1 MRSRTGTVLEGLD
14 KLGGDELAPE
24 RQRRAPG
31 PGARGRRPAEVAV
44 AARTEVAEIA
54 RAARGAPAEGHPA
67 GGQPPRAPGP
77 QVPPAPGEHDRRP
90 APAGAPPGLGP
101 RASQRGAPPGAG
113 QGSPPL
119 APGLNP
125 RHKHLNAPA

>member
-54 RAARGAPAEGHPA
+54 RAAREGSPEVEP
-67 GGQPPRAPGP
+67 GRRQTPRDPCPHESPVHREHERRLELAR
-77 QVPPAPGEHDRRP
+77 VPL
-90 APAGAPPGLGP
+90 GLRP
-101 RASQRGAPPGAG
+101 RAS
-113 QGSPPL
+113 
-119 APGLNP
+119 
-125 RHKHLNAPA
+125 